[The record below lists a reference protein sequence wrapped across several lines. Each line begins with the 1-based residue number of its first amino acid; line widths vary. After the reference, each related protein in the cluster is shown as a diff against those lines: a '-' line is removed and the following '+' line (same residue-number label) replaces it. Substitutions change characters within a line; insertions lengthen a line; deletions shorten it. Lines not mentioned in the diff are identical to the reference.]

1 MNSFIVKEETE
12 ILNFLKLLVYISMG
26 TKLYLDRCVRNNE
39 GAQQGSIKQR
49 ILHQDNLQ
57 TNYVPYLQTSD

>member
-1 MNSFIVKEETE
+1 MRF
-12 ILNFLKLLVYISMG
+12 YING
-26 TKLYLDRCVRNNE
+26 TKSYLDRCVRNNE

-57 TNYVPYLQTSD
+57 INYVL